1 MAPKAARAEPVS
13 ADDAEARARIRV
25 FLEPATLMVMAL
37 VMIANLLPRNIL
49 FGVRTRETMASDA
62 AWAAGNRAGG
72 LVLLAACS
80 VWILAG
86 IYLPRR
92 YVRPVGVALMLIAIA
107 FLFVVEGWSF

>member
-1 MAPKAARAEPVS
+1 VT

-25 FLEPATLMVMAL
+25 FLEPATLMLIAL
-37 VMIANLLPRNIL
+37 VMIANVLPRNVV

-80 VWILAG
+80 VWIVAG

-92 YVRPVGVALMLIAIA
+92 YVRLVGVAVMLLAVA
-107 FLFVVEGWSF
+107 FLFVIEGWSF